1 MSGRFEQ
8 AEGGSLFLDEVGDM
22 PPEAQTRLLR
32 VLQDGEY
39 LPVGANRP
47 VKANVRIIAAT
58 KFSFCGLTRR
68 LRVIDLASLSD
79 KVRGFAC
86 LPMIRP

>member
-1 MSGRFEQ
+1 
-8 AEGGSLFLDEVGDM
+8 M

-58 KFSFCGLTRR
+58 NHNHVLVLGGQ
-68 LRVIDLASLSD
+68 VLAVLEIGIEQALGV
-79 KVRGFAC
+79 VREEIHREMNA
-86 LPMIRP
+86 L